1 MKINLKKEDENAVI
15 PAYSRDGDA
24 GMDLVAVSKTIV
36 NEKDHG
42 YIEYDTGI
50 AIELPENYV
59 CFVFPRGSVSHTG
72 LILANAVGVVDSN
85 YRGTIK
91 CRFKYIPETR
101 EYSVGE
107 RVAQIIILPY
117 PTIEFNEVN
126 ELSET
131 NRQDKAFGSSGK

>member
-85 YRGTIK
+85 Y
-91 CRFKYIPETR
+91 
-101 EYSVGE
+101 GE